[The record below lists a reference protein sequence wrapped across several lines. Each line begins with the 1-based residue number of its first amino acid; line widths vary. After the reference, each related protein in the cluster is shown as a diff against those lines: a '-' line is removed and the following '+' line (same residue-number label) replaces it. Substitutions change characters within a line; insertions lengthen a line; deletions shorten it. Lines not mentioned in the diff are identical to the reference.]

1 MHIKHLV
8 PGHFHSLFHRWLSKK
23 GPRLKRKA
31 KQLIIEL
38 RMCPFYDIFI
48 LVKIEIWAL
57 FMAAEIFAPA
67 AFILSI
73 DFGSKS

>member
-48 LVKIEIWAL
+48 LVKIEI
-57 FMAAEIFAPA
+57 
-67 AFILSI
+67 
-73 DFGSKS
+73 